1 MVRTCRR
8 TGESLAR
15 SNTTALLIGGAAL
28 LAAGDLAA
36 QSPAAPRGDPC
47 GGPPGASAAIA
58 GRAARVLDGKSF
70 LLADGRE
77 VRLAAVETVMPVP
90 GDEDEARVAAA
101 SAAKTALEALVL
113 QRDVALQAGT
123 APDRYGRLIAYA
135 FVAGPAGETLVQRE
149 LVAAGQAVVSSV
161 ALAAGC
167 RAHLRGAERAAR
179 AAKLGLWGEPYAI
192 VKPADDA
199 ADVLA
204 EQGRFA
210 VVAGRVLTVRESGA
224 IVYVNF
230 GPRWSQDF
238 TVSILK
244 RNERIFTGAGLAP
257 RALAGRRIEVRGWVE
272 ERGGPAIEAVRPE
285 QIEIIQ

>member
-1 MVRTCRR
+1 MRAFRHSTP
-8 TGESLAR
+8 
-15 SNTTALLIGGAAL
+15 ALLIGGAAL

-36 QSPAAPRGDPC
+36 QSPTAPPGNPC
-47 GGPPGASAAIA
+47 GGAPGASAALLS
-58 GRAARVLDGKSF
+58 GRAARVVDGKSF

-101 SAAKTALEALVL
+101 SAARTALEMLVL
-113 QRDVALQAGT
+113 QRDVALRA
-123 APDRYGRLIAYA
+123 AAASDRYGRLIAYA
-135 FVAGPAGETLVQRE
+135 FVAGPAGDTLVQRE
-149 LVAAGQAVVSSV
+149 LVAAGQAVVSPV

-167 RAHLRGAERAAR
+167 RAQLRDAERAAR
-179 AAKLGLWGEPYAI
+179 TAKLGLWGEPYAI

-210 VVAGRVLTVRESGA
+210 VVSGRVLTVRESGGM
-224 IVYVNF
+224 VYVNF
-230 GPRWSQDF
+230 GSRWSQDF

-244 RNERIFTGAGLAP
+244 RNERIFASAGLAP
-257 RALAGRRIEVRGWVE
+257 RALAGHRVEVRGWIE

-285 QIEIIQ
+285 QIEIVQ

>member
-1 MVRTCRR
+1 V
-8 TGESLAR
+8 
-15 SNTTALLIGGAAL
+15 LIGGVAL
-28 LAAGDLAA
+28 LAAGGALAA
-36 QSPAAPRGDPC
+36 ETPASPLGTAC
-47 GGPPGASAAIA
+47 GSASGASAPIS

-101 SAAKTALEALVL
+101 SAARTVLETLVL
-113 QRDVALQAGT
+113 QHDVALRAGA

-135 FVAGPAGETLVQRE
+135 FVTGPAGETLVQRE
-149 LVAAGQAVVSSV
+149 LIAAGQAVVSPV

-167 RAHLRGAERAAR
+167 RAHLRGAERTAR

-244 RNERIFTGAGLAP
+244 RNERIFAGAGLAP